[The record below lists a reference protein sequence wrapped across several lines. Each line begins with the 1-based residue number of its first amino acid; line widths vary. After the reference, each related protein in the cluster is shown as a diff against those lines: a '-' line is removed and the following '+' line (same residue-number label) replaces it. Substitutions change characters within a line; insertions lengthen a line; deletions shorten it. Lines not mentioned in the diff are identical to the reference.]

1 LLPFSFSEEIM
12 RTRIGGL
19 FVLLTA
25 AVGCSDYQQRL
36 TATNSLWSVRAV
48 TDRGEVA
55 DCRLISRVDSND
67 SLRGCG
73 LTVQP
78 TVEECLRYQVTFAG
92 GDTLLMN
99 GPVGEAYDCSGRSA
113 APPMTSA
120 QTPAPAPTSAATPT
134 PGVTT
139 SPRTKQVE
147 FVARRDAVKGCVY
160 LDTVDVKTVCPNGSE
175 ESKDCLTDRAIGSGG
190 NTVLLEGD
198 GAQIF
203 ACKAS
208 P

>member
-1 LLPFSFSEEIM
+1 M

-19 FVLLTA
+19 FVLLG
-25 AVGCSDYQQRL
+25 AVIGCSDNRQL
-36 TATNSLWSVRAV
+36 TATESLWSVRAV

-78 TVEECLRYQVTFAG
+78 TIEECLRYQVTYAG

-113 APPMTSA
+113 APPTTSA
-120 QTPAPAPTSAATPT
+120 QSPAPPPTSAATPT
-134 PGVTT
+134 PAVST
-139 SPRTKQVE
+139 SPRRRQVE
-147 FVARRDAVKGCVY
+147 FVVRRDAVKGCVY
-160 LDTVDVKTVCPNGSE
+160 LDEVDVKAACPNESE
-175 ESKDCLTDRAIGSGG
+175 ESKDCLANRAIESGG
-190 NTVLLEGD
+190 DTVLLEGD

-208 P
+208 R

>member
-1 LLPFSFSEEIM
+1 M
-12 RTRIGGL
+12 KTGIGGL
-19 FVLLTA
+19 FVLLG
-25 AVGCSDYQQRL
+25 AVIGCSDHRQL
-36 TATNSLWSVRAV
+36 TATKSLWSVRAV

-78 TVEECLRYQVTFAG
+78 TVEECLRYQVTYAG

-113 APPMTSA
+113 PSPTTSA
-120 QTPAPAPTSAATPT
+120 QRPAPPSTSATTPT

-139 SPRTKQVE
+139 SPRSKQVE

-160 LDTVDVKTVCPNGSE
+160 LDEVDVKVACPNGSE
-175 ESKDCLTDRAIGSGG
+175 GSKVCLADRTVELGG
-190 NTVLLEGD
+190 DTVLLEGD

>member
-1 LLPFSFSEEIM
+1 M

-19 FVLLTA
+19 FVLLG
-25 AVGCSDYQQRL
+25 AVIGCSDNRQL
-36 TATNSLWSVRAV
+36 TATESLWSVRAV

-78 TVEECLRYQVTFAG
+78 TVEECLRYQVTYAG

-113 APPMTSA
+113 APPTTSA
-120 QTPAPAPTSAATPT
+120 QSPAPPPTSATTPT
-134 PGVTT
+134 PAVST
-139 SPRTKQVE
+139 SPRRRQVE

-160 LDTVDVKTVCPNGSE
+160 LDEVDVKAACPNESD
-175 ESKDCLTDRAIGSGG
+175 ESKDCLANRAIESGG
-190 NTVLLEGD
+190 DTVLLEGD

>member
-1 LLPFSFSEEIM
+1 M

-19 FVLLTA
+19 FVLLG
-25 AVGCSDYQQRL
+25 AVIGCSDNRQL
-36 TATNSLWSVRAV
+36 TATESLWSVRAV

-78 TVEECLRYQVTFAG
+78 TIEECLRYQVTYAG

-113 APPMTSA
+113 APPTTSA
-120 QTPAPAPTSAATPT
+120 QSPAPPPTPAATPT
-134 PGVTT
+134 PAVST
-139 SPRTKQVE
+139 SPRRRQVE

-160 LDTVDVKTVCPNGSE
+160 LDEVDVKAACPNESD
-175 ESKDCLTDRAIGSGG
+175 ESKDCLANRAIESGG
-190 NTVLLEGD
+190 DTVLLEGD

-203 ACKAS
+203 ACKSS

>member
-1 LLPFSFSEEIM
+1 M

-19 FVLLTA
+19 FVLLG
-25 AVGCSDYQQRL
+25 AVIGCSDNRQL
-36 TATNSLWSVRAV
+36 TATESLWSVRAV

-78 TVEECLRYQVTFAG
+78 TVEECLRYQVTYAG

-113 APPMTSA
+113 APPTTSA
-120 QTPAPAPTSAATPT
+120 QSPAPPPTSAATPT
-134 PGVTT
+134 PAVST
-139 SPRTKQVE
+139 SPRRRQVE

-160 LDTVDVKTVCPNGSE
+160 LDEVDVKAACPNESD
-175 ESKDCLTDRAIGSGG
+175 ESKDCLANRAIESGG
-190 NTVLLEGD
+190 DTVLLEGD

>member
-1 LLPFSFSEEIM
+1 M

-19 FVLLTA
+19 FVLLG
-25 AVGCSDYQQRL
+25 AVIGCSDNRQL
-36 TATNSLWSVRAV
+36 TATESLWSVRAV

-78 TVEECLRYQVTFAG
+78 TVEECLRYQVTYAG

-113 APPMTSA
+113 APPTTSA
-120 QTPAPAPTSAATPT
+120 QSPAPPPTPAATPT
-134 PGVTT
+134 PAVST
-139 SPRTKQVE
+139 SPRRRQVE

-160 LDTVDVKTVCPNGSE
+160 LDEVDVKAACPNESD
-175 ESKDCLTDRAIGSGG
+175 ESKDCLANRAIESGG
-190 NTVLLEGD
+190 DTVLLEGD

>member
-12 RTRIGGL
+12 RIGIGGV
-19 FVLLTA
+19 FLLLAA
-25 AVGCSDYQQRL
+25 AVACSNYRHML
-36 TATNSLWSVRAV
+36 TATNSIWSVRAV
-48 TDRGEVA
+48 TDRGDVA

-78 TVEECLRYQVTFAG
+78 TVEECLRYQVTYAG

-99 GPVGEAYDCSGRSA
+99 GTVGEAYDCRGRSA
-113 APPMTSA
+113 PSPTASAQRLAPPSTSI
-120 QTPAPAPTSAATPT
+120 ATPT
-134 PGVTT
+134 PRVTT
-139 SPRTKQVE
+139 SPRSKQVE
-147 FVARRDAVKGCVY
+147 FVTRRDAVKGCVY
-160 LDTVDVKTVCPNGSE
+160 LDEVDVKVACPNGSG
-175 ESKDCLTDRAIGSGG
+175 ESKDCLADRAIGSGG
-190 NTVLLEGD
+190 NTILLEGD

>member
-1 LLPFSFSEEIM
+1 M
-12 RTRIGGL
+12 KTGIGGL
-19 FVLLTA
+19 FVLLG
-25 AVGCSDYQQRL
+25 AVIGCSDHRQL
-36 TATNSLWSVRAV
+36 TATKSLWSVRAV

-78 TVEECLRYQVTFAG
+78 TVEECLRYQVASAG

-113 APPMTSA
+113 ASPTTSA
-120 QTPAPAPTSAATPT
+120 QSPAPAPTSAATPT

-139 SPRTKQVE
+139 SPRRKQVE

-160 LDTVDVKTVCPNGSE
+160 LDEVNAKAACPNGPE
-175 ESKDCLTDRAIGSGG
+175 ESKDCLANRAIESGG